1 MIMNLPGV
9 YKIFLEKWDG
19 LQTCWIISDTHFG
32 DKDLSQEIHNH
43 PSDEELV
50 KIINAKCGKND
61 LLIHLGD
68 VGDVEYVKLLR
79 AKRKILICGNH
90 DAGRTNYERQTF
102 TKIFDKEY
110 YTKDMAYH
118 AVAGLYPGWRIS
130 IGEGFDFHSP
140 FEYWKVTADNMLFDE
155 VYEGPLMIAEKL
167 ILSHEPIPNL
177 NWAMNIHGHIHNRHH
192 KNDKYHFNVCC
203 DAIGYLPINFN
214 QWMKQGYLS
223 NIEPLHRITIDKAT
237 KRSKGGRK

>member
-1 MIMNLPGV
+1 MI
-9 YKIFLEKWDG
+9 DG
-19 LQTCWIISDTHFG
+19 LYDCFNHWHKNGTVHIISDTHFD
-32 DKDLSQEIHNH
+32 DK
-43 PSDEELV
+43 ELGEGVANRPDAETIV
-50 KIINAKCGKND
+50 KMINNKVGRKDTLII
-61 LLIHLGD
+61 LGD
-68 VGDVEYVKLLR
+68 VGNVEYVKQLR
-79 AKRKILICGNH
+79 GYKILIAGNH
-90 DAGRTNYERQTF
+90 EAGMSNYKRQVITQMF
-102 TKIFDKEY
+102 SKDL
-110 YTKDMAYH
+110 YTKEQVLDLMKTM
-118 AVAGLYPGWRIS
+118 YPNCRYTIV
-130 IGEGFDFHSP
+130 EGHQFHSP
-140 FEYWKVTADNMLFDE
+140 FEFWKAFADNCLFDE
-155 VYEGPLMIAEKL
+155 IYTGPLMIAEKL